1 MDRENQTS
9 EENSQLRT
17 GNSDILLLIALVAF
31 IVLAA
36 VAVLLIIIDTRGQ
49 SYYAD
54 RVTPFFALKA
64 LINLRF

>member
-31 IVLAA
+31 IVLVA